1 MMKIKSSYSHDEVIS
16 SEQNL
21 RLLRSACPLKLTREN
36 QETFITYM
44 IGEEDKLSLYPSLL
58 KMNDLVNKIQSI
70 PFNFNGLI
78 FDETDR
84 INKEKLSKLHAE
96 LNLAMNEILTKTKQL
111 DFLDKINGIANPKDA
126 YSLLLPIPNGINS
139 EIFSISFKHIAVHP
153 PLNTTAYKTLSIAL
167 SQNTFITYN
176 LGLKNESS
184 YGKYIAG
191 QTQPNEINWGILLL
205 SLGIHPVYEI
215 KHKDTAATLKQLK
228 KLNISINNEESFTSE
243 YINRL
248 KRMDLKEIPK
258 SIKLLSKDKSFSLP
272 QIKEK
277 LYSKIQKNCNSTRYA
292 MITNKLELLHN
303 EYSDHPS
310 TLVKIRKYLNHLAT
324 TKIIDNK
331 DVISALSY
339 YSTPLDEVESSIN
352 IESQFGEF
360 SNCIQLTYLPSPTI
374 FTILQKKLN
383 LDFLKQN
390 HFNTKYL
397 YWYNLEKGGL
407 QATSI
412 YYAFILLSLNLHP
425 IYTLSLRKNNKKS
438 RDIFNLFKDF
448 HKVTIQDDSAVYAK
462 KEENFTSFI
471 ERYFS
476 LI

>member
-1 MMKIKSSYSHDEVIS
+1 
-16 SEQNL
+16 
-21 RLLRSACPLKLTREN
+21 
-36 QETFITYM
+36 
-44 IGEEDKLSLYPSLL
+44 
-58 KMNDLVNKIQSI
+58 
-70 PFNFNGLI
+70 
-78 FDETDR
+78 
-84 INKEKLSKLHAE
+84 
-96 LNLAMNEILTKTKQL
+96 
-111 DFLDKINGIANPKDA
+111 
-126 YSLLLPIPNGINS
+126 
-139 EIFSISFKHIAVHP
+139 
-153 PLNTTAYKTLSIAL
+153 
-167 SQNTFITYN
+167 
-176 LGLKNESS
+176 
-184 YGKYIAG
+184 
-191 QTQPNEINWGILLL
+191 
-205 SLGIHPVYEI
+205 
-215 KHKDTAATLKQLK
+215 
-228 KLNISINNEESFTSE
+228 
-243 YINRL
+243 
-248 KRMDLKEIPK
+248 
-258 SIKLLSKDKSFSLP
+258 
-272 QIKEK
+272 
-277 LYSKIQKNCNSTRYA
+277 

-374 FTILQKKLN
+374 FTIFQKKLN

-471 ERYFS
+471 ERYSS